1 MYIFTSNFI
10 ILAGG
15 PPPGAPTM
23 NRPPPGF
30 GQPPQALSMSSA
42 GPSGP
47 SSTSQSVT
55 GMAPP
60 GAPPTSHPPPFPPPG
75 AHINPQVYRQN
86 YGGGI
91 YAKFSV

>member
-1 MYIFTSNFI
+1 
-10 ILAGG
+10 
-15 PPPGAPTM
+15 M

-30 GQPPQALSMSSA
+30 GQPPQALPSMSSA
-42 GPSGP
+42 GTAGP
-47 SSTSQSVT
+47 SSTTQPVT

-60 GAPPTSHPPPFPPPG
+60 GAPPTSHPPPSFPPPG

-91 YAKFSV
+91 CFLCKFL